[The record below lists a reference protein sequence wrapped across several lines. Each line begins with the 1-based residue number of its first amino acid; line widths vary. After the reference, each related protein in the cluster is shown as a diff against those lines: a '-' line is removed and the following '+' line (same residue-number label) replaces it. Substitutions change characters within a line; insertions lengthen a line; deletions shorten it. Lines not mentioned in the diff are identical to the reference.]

1 MNQIVEQLANS
12 QHIVEVFIAR
22 ATSHSDMELW
32 RQAQPGAVPRSWLPT
47 TYGEALEQVTA
58 LHHFLNS
65 LVSAE
70 TCCAICSNTR
80 PEWLLADL
88 AILSNNCATVSIYT
102 SLPVHDVSYVLR
114 DSGARVVFAENQSQ
128 VDKMIS
134 IHEGFTKADGSKV
147 EPFPL
152 QKIISF
158 DDCEPHPL
166 VVQFRDVLS
175 QNSKSSQ
182 LNLDLSKG
190 RGLLASLVYTSGSTG
205 DPKGVMQTHGNH
217 LANLEQVLSA
227 DLFQQGAIFLYLPLA
242 HSFARLAAYIGLLS
256 DTSLR
261 FPAITDTQKSILDLQ
276 SISLDLRHS
285 NAQYIP
291 SIPRLFE
298 KAKLAMEKRCLERS
312 LGGWLLRKTL
322 NSAKGY
328 KAALRKDI
336 KPSTLD
342 WFWYHATGSIR
353 ERLRDTV
360 FGTGFVYAVSGGAKL
375 SPAVAEFFDDI
386 GISILQG
393 YGLTET
399 CVATNVNRPG
409 ANKIG
414 SVGPVFEGI
423 DIRIC
428 EDGEIAFRGPNVTS
442 GYWNKPEETAAS
454 WDQDGWFHTGDIGHI
469 DDDGFLFIRGR
480 KKEIIVSAGGKKIA
494 PTKVEKLLEAIP
506 GVSQA
511 ILFGSDRPYCVALI
525 VPSFP
530 LPDPEDLDVEHHTE
544 TWSQI
549 EKLNEDLANFEKV
562 RKARFVVEEFT
573 PDNGLLTPT
582 MKLRRHEIRK
592 RYRDLIW
599 SMYDHVPHP
608 AKVELRD

>member
-1 MNQIVEQLANS
+1 MNQIVNQLANS
-12 QHIVEVFIAR
+12 QHIVEVFLSKAQ
-22 ATSHSDMELW
+22 SDSNSELW
-32 RQAQPGAVPRSWLPT
+32 RQAQPGATPRTWLPT
-47 TYGEALEQVTA
+47 TYGEALQQVSS
-58 LHHFLNS
+58 LHHFLKKEIS
-65 LVSAE
+65 SE
-70 TCCAICSNTR
+70 TRCAICSNTR

-134 IHEGFTKADGSKV
+134 IHEGFTRTDGTQV

-152 QKIISF
+152 RKIVSF
-158 DDCEPHPL
+158 EECKPHPL
-166 VVQFRDVLS
+166 VIQFKDILS
-175 QNSKSSQ
+175 DESGSEI
-182 LNLDLSKG
+182 NLDLSKG

-227 DLFQQGAIFLYLPLA
+227 DLFQQGSIFLYLPLA

-261 FPAITDTQKSILDLQ
+261 FPAITDKDKSILDLQ

-298 KAKLAMEKRCLERS
+298 KAKLAIEKRCQERS

-322 NSAKGY
+322 ASAKSY
-328 KAALRKDI
+328 KAALRKNL

-342 WFWYHATGSIR
+342 WFWYQATGSVR

-386 GISILQG
+386 NITILQG

-409 ANKIG
+409 SNRIG
-414 SVGPVFEGI
+414 SVGPIFSGI
-423 DIRIC
+423 EIKIC
-428 EDGEIAFRGPNVTS
+428 DDGEIAFKGPNVTS
-442 GYWNKPEETAAS
+442 GYWNKQAETEAS
-454 WDQDGWFHTGDIGHI
+454 WDKEGWFYTGDLGEI
-469 DDDGFLFIRGR
+469 DADGFLFIRGR

-494 PTKVEKLLEAIP
+494 PTKVEKLLENIP

-525 VPSFP
+525 VPNFP
-530 LPDPEDLDVEHHTE
+530 LPDPSDLDVEHNHE
-544 TWSQI
+544 IWSQI
-549 EKLNEDLANFEKV
+549 EIINEDLANFEKV

-573 PDNGLLTPT
+573 PENGLLTPT

-592 RYRDLIW
+592 HYRDLIW

-608 AKVELRD
+608 AKVEVRD